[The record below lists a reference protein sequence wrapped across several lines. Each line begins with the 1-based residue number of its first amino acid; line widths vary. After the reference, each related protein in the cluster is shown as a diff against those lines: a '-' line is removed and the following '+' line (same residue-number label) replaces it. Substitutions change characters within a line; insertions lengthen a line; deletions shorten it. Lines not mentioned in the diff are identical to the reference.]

1 MQQQLTLTAMKQFS
15 SSAKT
20 GFRFFCYDIF
30 IEKYN
35 EKMRVK
41 IGFSGFSVWEGS
53 NYTIPAHDPRAVQLT
68 PLFQKGY
75 CCQRAHR

>member
-30 IEKYN
+30 IEKYKK
-35 EKMRVK
+35 KMRIK
-41 IGFSGFSVWEGS
+41 IGFSGFSVKKAAITPS
-53 NYTIPAHDPRAVQLT
+53 LLMIPEQ
-68 PLFQKGY
+68 FN
-75 CCQRAHR
+75 